1 MFPLWKTHE
10 PVSLALEAGH
20 IMHIRAGERLR
31 LTLWGAGGR
40 AMVSLNTYG
49 VTQPAL
55 EGLDPAEDGF
65 TYDVT
70 SWLHDGV
77 NTLTVVLIGQPGD
90 VPFRMVISHADHPEH
105 VLDEADF
112 LPLATPWRLWTL
124 RIERVPARSHATVGL
139 ALSHPERALRI
150 QSEPGPL
157 GRGMDLRTDQIMAP
171 VSLVRIDTPDHP
183 SSAASARNVP

>member
-1 MFPLWKTHE
+1 
-10 PVSLALEAGH
+10 
-20 IMHIRAGERLR
+20 
-31 LTLWGAGGR
+31 
-40 AMVSLNTYG
+40 MVSLNTYG

-55 EGLDPAEDGF
+55 EGMDPAEDGF

-77 NTLTVVLIGQPGD
+77 NTLTVVLIGPPGD
-90 VPFRMVISHADHPEH
+90 VPFRMAIAHADHPEH
-105 VLDEADF
+105 ILDEADF

-124 RIERVPARSHATVGL
+124 RIERAPAVVRAIVGL
-139 ALSHPERALRI
+139 ALSQSERALGG

-157 GRGMDLRTDQIMAP
+157 RRGMALRTDQIMAP

>member
-1 MFPLWKTHE
+1 
-10 PVSLALEAGH
+10 
-20 IMHIRAGERLR
+20 MHIRAGERLR
-31 LTLWGAGGR
+31 LTPWGAGGR
-40 AMVSLNTYG
+40 AMVSLNTFG

-90 VPFRMVISHADHPEH
+90 VPFRMAIAHADHPEY

-124 RIERVPARSHATVGL
+124 RIERVPAVVRATAGF
-139 ALSHPERALRI
+139 ALTHPERTLAG

-157 GRGMDLRTDQIMAP
+157 RRGMALRTDQIIAP
-171 VSLVRIDTPDHP
+171 VSLVRIDTPDQP
-183 SSAASARNVP
+183 SSAASARNVA

>member
-1 MFPLWKTHE
+1 MG
-10 PVSLALEAGH
+10 LEAGH

-31 LTLWGAGGR
+31 LTLWGAGSR

-55 EGLDPAEDGF
+55 EGLEPTEDGF

-90 VPFRMVISHADHPEH
+90 VPFRMAIAHADHPEH

-124 RIERVPARSHATVGL
+124 RVERAPAVVRAIAGF
-139 ALSHPERALRI
+139 ALVHPEQGLGV
-150 QSEPGPL
+150 QSEPGPSR
-157 GRGMDLRTDQIMAP
+157 RGISLRTDQIMAP
-171 VSLVRIDTPDHP
+171 VSLVRIDTPDQP
-183 SSAASARNVP
+183 SSAASARNFP